1 MPNNFNERKIK
12 MLKNNIIE
20 NTWKILFQVAPKE
33 IVSKVTEAM
42 SYGDLTK
49 QLKMV
54 EKLPDSYF
62 IKH

>member
-1 MPNNFNERKIK
+1 
-12 MLKNNIIE
+12 MLENNIIE
-20 NTWKILFQVAPKE
+20 NTWKILFKVAPKE